1 MSKCSS
7 PKCEWLLGSAAYG
20 FFFFSSG
27 AFCSGFCRH
36 SLSLFSKHR
45 TMNSIKGS
53 PFSSIPSNHWYNQFN
68 EGMIEDVSK
77 RVSENAEKGEYSL
90 LFIDD
95 AVNRLKTLQDPLSN
109 LMLTN
114 RHKKLAVWI
123 LAQDFMKVLFF
134 VIHPKSTEKNRR
146 FLSPYNWIS
155 AFLTSE
161 WKRTVFPVNFHY
173 DVENVEIHILLFQ
186 SFCPLLYSANQ
197 GGGGLP

>member
-1 MSKCSS
+1 
-7 PKCEWLLGSAAYG
+7 
-20 FFFFSSG
+20 
-27 AFCSGFCRH
+27 
-36 SLSLFSKHR
+36 
-45 TMNSIKGS
+45 MNSIKGS

-146 FLSPYNWIS
+146 FLSPYN
-155 AFLTSE
+155 
-161 WKRTVFPVNFHY
+161 
-173 DVENVEIHILLFQ
+173 
-186 SFCPLLYSANQ
+186 
-197 GGGGLP
+197 

>member
-1 MSKCSS
+1 MIFFGLVGSGKTSVASAMLCNKSIKSKLFHGVFDKIYMCCSQES
-7 PKCEWLLGSAAYG
+7 
-20 FFFFSSG
+20 
-27 AFCSGFCRH
+27 
-36 SLSLFSKHR
+36 
-45 TMNSIKGS
+45 MNSIKGS
-53 PFSSIPSNHWYNQFN
+53 PFSSIPSNQWYNQFN

-77 RVSENAEKGEYSL
+77 RVSENAEKGEHSL

-146 FLSPYNWIS
+146 FLSPYN
-155 AFLTSE
+155 
-161 WKRTVFPVNFHY
+161 
-173 DVENVEIHILLFQ
+173 
-186 SFCPLLYSANQ
+186 
-197 GGGGLP
+197 